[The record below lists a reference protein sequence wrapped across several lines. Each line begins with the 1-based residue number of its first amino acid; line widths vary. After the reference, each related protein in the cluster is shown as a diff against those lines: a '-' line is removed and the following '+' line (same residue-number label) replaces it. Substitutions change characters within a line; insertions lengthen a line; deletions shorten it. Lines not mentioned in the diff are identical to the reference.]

1 MIGITG
7 ASGHLGSVLLDML
20 PDSEPIGRTIPDRP
34 FEAIIHTAA
43 PNYRDAN
50 AVLDFRHYN
59 RALEDHIRRYP
70 PDVLVVTGSW
80 WQHADGNCGDLLYT
94 MLKNEQTRTFREAI
108 HVLPFSIYGEQA
120 RPGRGFIPQL
130 IHAIRIGAPL
140 KGLSPEPRDFIHVT
154 DVALAHIRAL
164 DAPRGTYLAGTGH
177 VTTPRDLATR
187 YGITGPDYEEP
198 FSATPT
204 YLAPFVPDWTPTV
217 TVDEHITARIY
228 S

>member
-20 PDSEPIGRTIPDRP
+20 PDSEPIGRAIPDRP

-43 PNYRDAN
+43 PNYRDAT
-50 AVLDFRHYN
+50 AVLNFRDFN
-59 RALEDHIRRYP
+59 RALEDHIRKYP

-80 WQHADGNCGDLLYT
+80 WQHATGNCRDLLYT
-94 MLKNEQTRTFREAI
+94 MMKTEQTRTFREAT
-108 HVLPFSIYGEQA
+108 HVLPFSIYGDQA

-130 IHAIRIGAPL
+130 IQAITSGVPL

-164 DAPRGTYLAGTGH
+164 DAPRGTYLAGTGQ
-177 VTTPRDLATR
+177 VTTPWDLAHR
-187 YGITGPDYEEP
+187 YGITGPDYLEP
-198 FSATPT
+198 FSAIPV
-204 YLAPFVPDWTPTV
+204 YSVPFVPGWTPTV
-217 TVDEHITARIY
+217 TVEEHISERI
-228 S
+228 